1 MIFTELNYG
10 FWIVNAFFRDFQ
22 RAIMALPKANVAN
35 FIPHYIKGIKPAFR
49 SVFGVPDPVVQ
60 EMQKGNMLISIAS
73 IKEMTSE
80 DVQVERLLKMYHMQP
95 GQYQSKIK
103 APWGHFFNY
112 IGNAFK
118 QGEFYASGV
127 GRSLERTTKIAGY
140 TYLKQKFPDMPEE
153 VRGHIV
159 RTRAGSPDFLR
170 LGRAHS
176 IYNNILLFSNA
187 MKEGYR
193 GDAEAWSDDPSEFV
207 RKKIM
212 YTLGPKLLMW
222 AAAAGLMGVG
232 LERVFQGVS
241 EYDLTNY
248 IVIPLGLTKSGK
260 SVYFRVPT
268 DETSRLFGGIAWK
281 MFNHKKLGGMD
292 FQTGLFDYMAGQ
304 APTMGPFFGVASDMV
319 QYASGHNPYNLFY
332 GRHALN
338 DQVMTAGG
346 MRAHKQFALYLAD
359 QMGASI
365 VYKFKHDD
373 IDRAAEELEML
384 FGFPI
389 KSPVADWTLKVPGM
403 PVASNAIGRFL
414 KISDYG
420 IKEELKRGKRL
431 IRKKAMNDVLDA
443 KDAIVKMVN
452 NEDLTKED
460 VVALLKKPDII
471 NRNMMAGIARKYGRV
486 YFEEYLTA
494 TSKEEK
500 AYVLLKLLKD
510 KSLPATKY
518 ISPHKPTKTKEQKIF
533 KDLQKEGF

>member
-1 MIFTELNYG
+1 M
-10 FWIVNAFFRDFQ
+10 
-22 RAIMALPKANVAN
+22 
-35 FIPHYIKGIKPAFR
+35 
-49 SVFGVPDPVVQ
+49 
-60 EMQKGNMLISIAS
+60 
-73 IKEMTSE
+73 
-80 DVQVERLLKMYHMQP
+80 
-95 GQYQSKIK
+95 
-103 APWGHFFNY
+103 
-112 IGNAFK
+112 GNAFK
-118 QGEFYASGV
+118 KGEFYASGV

-153 VRGHIV
+153 VVGHIV

-170 LGRAHS
+170 LGRGHS

-193 GDAEAWSDDPSEFV
+193 GDVEAWSNNPSEFV

-212 YTLGPKLLMW
+212 YTLAPKLLMW
-222 AAAAGLMGVG
+222 AAAAGLLGQG
-232 LERVFQGVS
+232 LSKVFAGVS

-248 IVIPLGLTKSGK
+248 IIIPLGLTESGK

-304 APTMGPFFGVASDMV
+304 APTVGPFFGIASDMV

-346 MRAHKQFALYLAD
+346 ARAHKQFALYLAN

-365 VYKFKHDD
+365 VYQFKRDGVD
-373 IDRAAEELEML
+373 SAAEELENL

-389 KSPVADWTLKVPGM
+389 KSPVADWALKVPGM

-414 KISDYG
+414 KISNYG
-420 IKEELKRGKRL
+420 IREELKRGKRL
-431 IRKKAMNDVLDA
+431 LRKKAMNDVLDA
-443 KDAIVKMVN
+443 KDAIVKLVN
-452 NEDLTKED
+452 NESMTHKDII
-460 VVALLKKPDII
+460 ALLKKPDIVQ
-471 NRNMMAGIARKYGRV
+471 RNLMVGLSRKHGQV
-486 YFEEYLTA
+486 YLEEYLTA

-500 AYVLLKLLKD
+500 AFVLLKLIKD
-510 KSLPATKY
+510 RALPPTKY
-518 ISPHKPTKTKEQKIF
+518 ISPPKSSRTKEQQIYEELK
-533 KDLQKEGF
+533 KEGF